1 MNTIA
6 PAIPIDVENVGI
18 EFAINRR
25 ARMRVRDFFI
35 HGANALPGGK
45 FWGLRNISFQVKQ
58 GQALGIIGGNGS
70 GKSTLLKLI
79 AGVLLPDEGKVE
91 LTGRVAPLIEL
102 GAGFHPD
109 LSARKNVFLSGSIHG
124 LSQAEIEERF
134 DAIVDFAEVRR
145 FLDTP
150 LRHFSSGMRV
160 RLGFA
165 IAAQLPHEI
174 MLIDEVLAVGDKSF
188 QEKSIKVVQD
198 RFNSGKTIVVVSH
211 SDNDIRRFC
220 NRAIYLRQGELV
232 FDGTPDEALDAYDA
246 DLARKK

>member
-1 MNTIA
+1 MTTFA
-6 PAIPIDVENVGI
+6 PPIPIDVDGVGI

-35 HGANALPGGK
+35 HGARALPSGK
-45 FWGLRNISFQVKQ
+45 FWALRNISFQVKQ
-58 GQALGIIGGNGS
+58 GESLGIIGGNGS

-79 AGVLLPDEGKVE
+79 AGVLLPDEGRVA
-91 LTGRVAPLIEL
+91 LAGRVAPLIEL

-109 LSARKNVFLSGSIHG
+109 LSARKNVYLSATILG
-124 LSQAEIEERF
+124 LAQSEIDERF
-134 DAIVDFAEVRR
+134 DAIVDYAEIRR

-174 MLIDEVLAVGDKSF
+174 LLIDEVLAVGDKRFRAKSYDTV
-188 QEKSIKVVQD
+188 QE
-198 RFNSGKTIVVVSH
+198 RFDSGKTVVVVSH
-211 SDNDIRRFC
+211 SDADIRRFC
-220 NRAIYLRQGELV
+220 TRAIYLRNGELV
-232 FDGTPDEALDAYDA
+232 FDGTPDEALAAYDA
-246 DLARKK
+246 DLERRA